1 MKQVGV
7 VYGYKSSR
15 WIGHKTDELI
25 SLLNSSLNRHDCVAE
40 KVGIMDVKIKIK
52 NNKLIIRD
60 ALTNDDLKNLSAL
73 YVANWRVNP
82 EIAMGIV
89 TYLKRHGVPVINPE
103 IGGFLPLTKLGEFIL
118 LSDAGVPLPDSVF
131 MRHKHIHKA
140 LKRGKMPFQY
150 PFIAKSTNGSMG
162 SSNWLIKNEADMY
175 SAMVEDPESLFVLQE
190 FIPNT
195 FDYRV
200 LIFGGKPKLVIKRSR
215 KNDDT
220 HLNNTSKGGDGL
232 LVPLEKIDQSLLDL
246 AEKAAKL
253 VGRSNLAGVDIVI
266 NSLTGKPY
274 ILEVN
279 KSPQIETGSNVQA
292 KLDVFSDYI
301 MESING

>member
-1 MKQVGV
+1 MNEIGV
-7 VYGYKSSR
+7 LYGFKRSR

-25 SLLNSSLNRHDCVAE
+25 TLLNSALNRHDHTAV
-40 KVGIMDVKIKIK
+40 KVGLMDVKIKIK
-52 NNKLIIRD
+52 NNKLIVRD
-60 ALTNDDLKNLSAL
+60 ALTNYDLKNLRAL
-73 YVANWRVNP
+73 YVANWRVSP

-89 TYLKRHGVPVINPE
+89 TYLTRHRVPVINPE
-103 IGGFLPLTKLGEFIL
+103 IGRFLPLTKLGEFIL
-118 LSDAGVPLPDSVF
+118 LSDSGIPLPDSVF
-131 MRHKHIHKA
+131 MRHKHIQGA
-140 LKRGKMPFQY
+140 LRRGKMPFQY

-162 SSNWLIKNEADMY
+162 SSNWLIKNESDLY
-175 SAMVEDPESLFVLQE
+175 SAMAEDPESLFVLQE

-215 KNDDT
+215 KSDDT

-232 LVPLEKIDQSLLDL
+232 LVPLEMIDTSLLEL

-253 VGRSNLAGVDIVI
+253 VGRSELAGVDIVI

-292 KLDVFSDYI
+292 KLDAFSDYI